1 MNFFTT
7 SLGIFIF
14 KAIATA
20 VAVGGGV
27 MLFKSAVASFKRT
40 GKWTSV
46 LDEIVVGFIVL
57 VVYALV
63 VANEPITIVNFLT
76 GPILFFWDLILR
88 FLRETLGLG
97 L

>member
-20 VAVGGGV
+20 GAVGGGI

-46 LDEIVVGFIVL
+46 LDEIVIGFIGL

-63 VANEPITIVNFLT
+63 IANEPITIVNFLK
-76 GPILFFWDLILR
+76 GPLVWIWNLIIG

>member
-7 SLGIFIF
+7 SLGIFIYQV
-14 KAIATA
+14 IATA
-20 VAVGGGV
+20 GAVGGGV
-27 MLFKSAVASFKRT
+27 MLFKSAVASFKKT

-46 LDEIVVGFIVL
+46 LDEVVVGFIGL

-63 VANEPITIVNFLT
+63 ISNEPMTIVNFLK
-76 GPILFFWDLILR
+76 GPIMFFWDLIVR

>member
-7 SLGIFIF
+7 SLGIFIYQL
-14 KAIATA
+14 IATLG
-20 VAVGGGV
+20 VVGGGI
-27 MLFKSAVASFKRT
+27 MLFKSGVASFKRT
-40 GKWTSV
+40 GKWSSII
-46 LDEIVVGFIVL
+46 DEIVVGFIGL

-63 VANEPITIVNFLT
+63 ISNEPMTIVNFLK
-76 GPILFFWDLILR
+76 GPILFFWDLIVR